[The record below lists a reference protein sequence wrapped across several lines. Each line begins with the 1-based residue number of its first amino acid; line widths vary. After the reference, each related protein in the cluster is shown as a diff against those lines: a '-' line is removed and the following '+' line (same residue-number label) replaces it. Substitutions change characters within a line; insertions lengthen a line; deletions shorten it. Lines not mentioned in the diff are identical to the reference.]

1 MGDRPLSSTSVRSG
15 SPYKT
20 VNSSVFSGTG
30 EIVHLNVGGQRFSTS
45 RQTLTAIPD
54 TFFTALLSGRIASQR
69 DGLHGGYT
77 NEGNGADNGA
87 IFIDRDPDL
96 FRPILNFLRNRSL
109 SLATPAFPIE
119 NDETSMRAL
128 LHEAEYYGISP
139 LVKQLSLCLDLGNSG
154 CGDVLFYGFLP
165 APLLPSADSTEPI
178 TSVTS
183 REPNVDPLR
192 VQIIKAHQ
200 SSIAVAYPYFVA
212 CYKQRETV
220 GFQLAFT
227 SPNIGSI
234 IDRVAINAKMS
245 SPSYS
250 AANGEQM
257 STMIAVS
264 YGSNVRLMGFTEEGT
279 RLDVGT
285 FNLNAYVDKLFFIGT
300 QLVALSTQQQNGN
313 ARQQAI
319 SSGGKIGV
327 WNSMTQ
333 HWQSQEFAAPITSY
347 DTAGSL
353 LLLGSSNGSINYI
366 DMQKFPLR
374 MKDNDLLVTELY
386 RDPSS
391 QIGTPDAITAIS
403 VYLTPKTNCVSGNWI
418 EIAYGTSSGAVRV
431 IVHHP
436 ETVGHGP
443 QLFQTF
449 TVHRSPILRVK
460 LSEKLL
466 VSVCSD
472 DNHVRTWSVTRF
484 RGMISTQPGS
494 TSISSFK
501 ILSLEESHEPHSK
514 NFNSHMQSFSN
525 HRLSSYSGL
534 IHQSAYGSSRTLSN
548 INPSFASSSYEC
560 GPFGEQDD
568 EQVFVQRVI
577 PETDALFVRAASN
590 GQRVCIIRSVD
601 GTMVTSF
608 CVHECEGSSRIGSR
622 PRRFI
627 ITGHS
632 NGAIQMWDLTTAL
645 DFFNK
650 SELQQFQGAQ
660 TANKPGPSEHGGPTT
675 QELARMLHCCDL
687 TTGNSTVPTPC
698 CQLSPASSG
707 SILSTSAINEV
718 GLPSSSQQN
727 RQTLPAS
734 NAPEPN
740 GMNQSVF
747 CVRGYG

>member
-1 MGDRPLSSTSVRSG
+1 MGDRSINLSSMNQG

-20 VNSSVFSGTG
+20 ILNTTAFNGGG
-30 EIVHLNVGGQRFSTS
+30 EIIHLNVGGQRFSTS

-69 DGLHGGYT
+69 DGLTGSGIS
-77 NEGNGADNGA
+77 EGMGSDNGA

-96 FRPILNFLRNRSL
+96 FRPILNFLRNRNL
-109 SLATPAFPIE
+109 SLASPAFPIG
-119 NDETSMRAL
+119 NDESNMRAL

-139 LVKQLSLCLDLGNSG
+139 LVKQLSLCLDLENSG
-154 CGDVLFYGFLP
+154 CGDVLFYGCLP
-165 APLLPSADSTEPI
+165 APLVPCNATIDHATSAPSPEI
-178 TSVTS
+178 C
-183 REPNVDPLR
+183 VDPLR
-192 VQIIKAHQ
+192 IQMVKAHQ

-227 SPNIGSI
+227 SPHIGFI
-234 IDRVAINAKMS
+234 IDRVAINSKMS
-245 SPSYS
+245 SVQLNS
-250 AANGEQM
+250 AGEQM
-257 STMIAVS
+257 NTMIAVS

-285 FNLNAYVDKLFFIGT
+285 FDLDAYVGKLFFIGT
-300 QLVALSTQQQNGN
+300 QLVALSTQQQIEGN
-313 ARQQAI
+313 RQHT
-319 SSGGKIGV
+319 SRSGGKIGV

-333 HWQSQEFAAPITSY
+333 HWQSQEFSAPITSY

-353 LLLGSSNGSINYI
+353 LLLGSSSGSINYI

-374 MKDNDLLVTELY
+374 MKDNDLLVTELF

-391 QIGTPDAITAIS
+391 QLGIPDAITAIS

-449 TVHRSPILRVK
+449 TVHRSPISRVK

-501 ILSLEESHEPHSK
+501 ILSLEECHDQPFFRNH
-514 NFNSHMQSFSN
+514 NVPTQTFSN
-525 HRLSSYSGL
+525 NRLSSYSGL
-534 IHQSAYGSSRTLSN
+534 IRQSVYGSNRTLSG
-548 INPSFASSSYEC
+548 INWCSSSSQSHDC

-577 PETDALFVRAASN
+577 PETNSLFVRAASN
-590 GQRVCIIRSVD
+590 GRRVCQIRSVD
-601 GTMVTSF
+601 GTTVTSF

-627 ITGHS
+627 ITG
-632 NGAIQMWDLTTAL
+632 W
-645 DFFNK
+645 F
-650 SELQQFQGAQ
+650 
-660 TANKPGPSEHGGPTT
+660 
-675 QELARMLHCCDL
+675 
-687 TTGNSTVPTPC
+687 TPYC
-698 CQLSPASSG
+698 FLG
-707 SILSTSAINEV
+707 
-718 GLPSSSQQN
+718 
-727 RQTLPAS
+727 
-734 NAPEPN
+734 
-740 GMNQSVF
+740 
-747 CVRGYG
+747 

>member
-1 MGDRPLSSTSVRSG
+1 MSDRLGVSTSYG
-15 SPYKT
+15 SPIRSSINMGSIY
-20 VNSSVFSGTG
+20 NSGCGSG
-30 EIVHLNVGGQRFSTS
+30 EIIHLNVGGQRFSTS

-54 TFFTALLSGRIASQR
+54 TFFTSLLSGRISSQR
-69 DGLHGGYT
+69 DNNGMVTNNRGGGSD
-77 NEGNGADNGA
+77 ENGA

-96 FRPILNFLRNRSL
+96 FRPILNFLRNRNL
-109 SLATPAFPIE
+109 SLASPAFPIG
-119 NDETSMRAL
+119 NDESSMRAL

-139 LVKQLSLCLDLGNSG
+139 LVKQLSLCLDLEKSS
-154 CGDVLFYGFLP
+154 CGDVLFYGCLP
-165 APLLPSADSTEPI
+165 PPLVPNMELSSSSDAPTSSPSPEI
-178 TSVTS
+178 C
-183 REPNVDPLR
+183 VDPLR
-192 VQIIKAHQ
+192 IQLVKAHQ

-227 SPNIGSI
+227 SPHIGSI

-245 SPSYS
+245 SVLLPPSY
-250 AANGEQM
+250 AAQTGGEQM

-264 YGSNVRLMGFTEEGT
+264 YGSHVRLMGFTEEGS

-285 FNLNAYVDKLFFIGT
+285 FNLNAFVDKLFFIGT
-300 QLVALSTQQQNGN
+300 QLVALSTQQQDVEGGQS
-313 ARQQAI
+313 RSQGRV
-319 SSGGKIGV
+319 GGKIGV

-333 HWQSQEFAAPITSY
+333 HWQSQEFSSFITSY

-374 MKDNDLLVTELY
+374 MKDNDLLVTELF

-391 QIGTPDAITAIS
+391 QLGEPDAITAIS
-403 VYLTPKTNCVSGNWI
+403 VYLTPKTNSVSGNWI

-449 TVHRSPILRVK
+449 TVHRSLISRVK

-501 ILSLEESHEPHSK
+501 IVSLEECQDP
-514 NFNSHMQSFSN
+514 
-525 HRLSSYSGL
+525 
-534 IHQSAYGSSRTLSN
+534 IAYGRGQFQHGKYLPNHGFGSGNIKSNYGSTRTLS
-548 INPSFASSSYEC
+548 SSLGCWRSSSSSPPLEC

-568 EQVFVQRVI
+568 EQVFVQRVV
-577 PETDALFVRAASN
+577 PETDSLFVRAASN
-590 GQRVCIIRSVD
+590 GKRVCVLRSVD
-601 GTMVTSF
+601 GTTVTSF

-627 ITGHS
+627 ITG
-632 NGAIQMWDLTTAL
+632 
-645 DFFNK
+645 
-650 SELQQFQGAQ
+650 
-660 TANKPGPSEHGGPTT
+660 
-675 QELARMLHCCDL
+675 
-687 TTGNSTVPTPC
+687 
-698 CQLSPASSG
+698 
-707 SILSTSAINEV
+707 
-718 GLPSSSQQN
+718 
-727 RQTLPAS
+727 
-734 NAPEPN
+734 
-740 GMNQSVF
+740 
-747 CVRGYG
+747 

>member
-1 MGDRPLSSTSVRSG
+1 MEDRPFNSHSVHQG

-20 VNSSVFSGTG
+20 TFNTRNICGTG

-54 TFFTALLSGRIASQR
+54 TFFTALLSGRISSQR
-69 DGLHGGYT
+69 DGLAGHSRGDGLGH
-77 NEGNGADNGA
+77 ENGA

-96 FRPILNFLRNRSL
+96 FRPILNFLRNRNL
-109 SLATPAFPIE
+109 SLATPAFPIG
-119 NDETSMRAL
+119 NSDTSMRAL

-139 LVKQLSLCLDLGNSG
+139 LVKQLSVCLELEKSG
-154 CGDVLFYGFLP
+154 CGDVLFYGFLHP
-165 APLLPSADSTEPI
+165 PLVPNIECADPTAYSPSPEI
-178 TSVTS
+178 C
-183 REPNVDPLR
+183 VDPLR
-192 VQIIKAHQ
+192 VQSVRAHQ

-227 SPNIGSI
+227 SPHIGSF
-234 IDRVAINAKMS
+234 IDRVAINAKMGS
-245 SPSYS
+245 VLLPPSS
-250 AANGEQM
+250 AAPSGEQM

-264 YGSNVRLMGFTEEGT
+264 YGSHVRLMGFTEEGT
-279 RLDVGT
+279 RMDVGT
-285 FNLNAYVDKLFFIGT
+285 FNLNAFVDKLFFIGT
-300 QLVALSTQQQNGN
+300 QLVALSTQKEMDSGRDHVSM
-313 ARQQAI
+313 A
-319 SSGGKIGV
+319 GGKIGV

-333 HWQSQEFAAPITSY
+333 HWQSQEFAASITSY
-347 DTAGSL
+347 DTAGTL
-353 LLLGSSNGSINYI
+353 LLLGTSNGSINYI

-374 MKDNDLLVTELY
+374 MKDNDLLVTELF

-391 QIGTPDAITAIS
+391 QMGSPDAITAIS
-403 VYLTPKTNCVSGNWI
+403 VYLTPKTNSVSGNWI

-449 TVHRSPILRVK
+449 TVHRSPISRVK

-501 ILSLEESHEPHSK
+501 IVSLEECHE
-514 NFNSHMQSFSN
+514 HMLTKSQYLHKGLPN
-525 HRLSSYSGL
+525 YGLSSYTGQN
-534 IHQSAYGSSRTLSN
+534 HQSAYGSNRTLSSN
-548 INPSFASSSYEC
+548 HAFISSSSSSHEC

-568 EQVFVQRVI
+568 EQVFVQRVV
-577 PETDALFVRAASN
+577 PETDTIFVRAASN
-590 GQRVCIIRSVD
+590 GRRVCVINSVD
-601 GTMVTSF
+601 NTTVTSF

-627 ITGHS
+627 ITGR
-632 NGAIQMWDLTTAL
+632 GYCVL
-645 DFFNK
+645 F
-650 SELQQFQGAQ
+650 
-660 TANKPGPSEHGGPTT
+660 
-675 QELARMLHCCDL
+675 
-687 TTGNSTVPTPC
+687 
-698 CQLSPASSG
+698 
-707 SILSTSAINEV
+707 
-718 GLPSSSQQN
+718 
-727 RQTLPAS
+727 TLPILY
-734 NAPEPN
+734 NLI
-740 GMNQSVF
+740 F
-747 CVRGYG
+747 FK

>member
-1 MGDRPLSSTSVRSG
+1 MGERAGVSNSVSDG
-15 SPYKT
+15 SPYRST
-20 VNSSVFSGTG
+20 LNASNVFGSG

-69 DGLHGGYT
+69 DGISGNSRG
-77 NEGNGADNGA
+77 EGLGTENGA

-96 FRPILNFLRNRSL
+96 FRPILNFLRNRNLSL
-109 SLATPAFPIE
+109 STPAFPIG
-119 NDETSMRAL
+119 NDEASMRAL

-139 LVKQLSLCLDLGNSG
+139 LVKQLSLCLDLEKSG

-165 APLLPSADSTEPI
+165 PPLVPNNESLNNTAASPSPELS
-178 TSVTS
+178 
-183 REPNVDPLR
+183 VDPLR
-192 VQIIKAHQ
+192 IQFVKAHQ

-227 SPNIGSI
+227 SPHIGYI
-234 IDRVAINAKMS
+234 IDRVAINAKMNY
-245 SPSYS
+245 SPPS
-250 AANGEQM
+250 GEQLN
-257 STMIAVS
+257 TMIAVS
-264 YGSNVRLMGFTEEGT
+264 YGSNVKLMGFTEEGT
-279 RLDVGT
+279 RFDVGK
-285 FNLNAYVDKLFFIGT
+285 FNLNAFVDKLFFIGT
-300 QLVALSTQQQNGN
+300 QLVALSTEQKAETGGN
-313 ARQQAI
+313 QM
-319 SSGGKIGV
+319 SLSGGKIGV

-333 HWQSQEFAAPITSY
+333 HWQSQEFVSSITSY

-374 MKDNDLLVTELY
+374 MKDNDLLVTELF

-391 QIGTPDAITAIS
+391 QIGDPDAITAIS

-449 TVHRSPILRVK
+449 TVHRSPISRVK

-466 VSVCSD
+466 VSMCSD

-501 ILSLEESHEPHSK
+501 IVSLEECHDQMLSK
-514 NFNSHMQSFSN
+514 LHKSIPNG
-525 HRLSSYSGL
+525 LSYYSGPNG
-534 IHQSAYGSSRTLSN
+534 QSGYGSTRTLSSSQACLRS
-548 INPSFASSSYEC
+548 PSPSHEC

-577 PETDALFVRAASN
+577 PETDSLFVRAASN
-590 GQRVCIIRSVD
+590 GRRVCVIRSVD
-601 GTMVTSF
+601 GTTVTSF
-608 CVHECEGSSRIGSR
+608 CVHECEGSTRIGSR

-627 ITGHS
+627 LTG
-632 NGAIQMWDLTTAL
+632 
-645 DFFNK
+645 
-650 SELQQFQGAQ
+650 
-660 TANKPGPSEHGGPTT
+660 
-675 QELARMLHCCDL
+675 
-687 TTGNSTVPTPC
+687 
-698 CQLSPASSG
+698 
-707 SILSTSAINEV
+707 
-718 GLPSSSQQN
+718 
-727 RQTLPAS
+727 
-734 NAPEPN
+734 
-740 GMNQSVF
+740 
-747 CVRGYG
+747 